1 MKWLVELLS
10 GIQDLDVAV
19 SQGFSKFQALGLFK
33 NYVDKMKS
41 QFLFMSMFSVK
52 NVHVEVSR
60 WSKKSHVVIEWPHI
74 TMSKNVN
81 AKFWFILHY
90 YKLTLMYLSSNVA
103 LGFLVVISIITSQN
117 IEMKNGINRYVNFD
131 AWHLNILHV
140 TRPISWTSCLTFR
153 MNLVGGFWFGLRSVL
168 VIVVWLGFQNFLSW
182 WSGLLYTV
190 WEFEFFVS
198 FTKWIVHEKKA

>member
-1 MKWLVELLS
+1 
-10 GIQDLDVAV
+10 
-19 SQGFSKFQALGLFK
+19 
-33 NYVDKMKS
+33 
-41 QFLFMSMFSVK
+41 
-52 NVHVEVSR
+52 
-60 WSKKSHVVIEWPHI
+60 
-74 TMSKNVN
+74 MSKL
-81 AKFWFILHY
+81 LHY
-90 YKLTLMYLSSNVA
+90 LKLTLMYLSSNVA

-153 MNLVGGFWFGLRSVL
+153 MNLVGGFWFSLRSVL

-182 WSGLLYTV
+182 WSGLLYKV

-198 FTKWIVHEKKA
+198 FKKSIVHEKRHRSANEFGYKIYL

>member
-1 MKWLVELLS
+1 MLMQNSDSYEFWIGTYLVS
-10 GIQDLDVAV
+10 TV
-19 SQGFSKFQALGLFK
+19 
-33 NYVDKMKS
+33 
-41 QFLFMSMFSVK
+41 
-52 NVHVEVSR
+52 
-60 WSKKSHVVIEWPHI
+60 
-74 TMSKNVN
+74 
-81 AKFWFILHY
+81 LHY
-90 YKLTLMYLSSNVA
+90 LKLTLMYLSSNVA

-182 WSGLLYTV
+182 WSGLLYKV
-190 WEFEFFVS
+190 WEFDFLFHL
-198 FTKWIVHEKKA
+198 KNQLYMKKGIGKPRNLAQKFIYSKLFDICIRILNKIF